1 MARSS
6 NVKTEKMTITD
17 SPKRRI
23 RGIQSELKFVA
34 AANVVFWEHGFSNS
48 TITQIVNES
57 GLSVGSFYH
66 QFSDKYDLLKI
77 AIDDLLIDFNKN
89 LETVDLSY
97 KKNGDLFT
105 MWYRLI
111 MTGQKLVVNY
121 RGIYRAITEISKNDV
136 RGFGSLIHIGP
147 VTAQKIYSE
156 LAAYPEIK
164 ASTLNMTMV
173 EHAVQIMSV
182 SILQSSLGLAPLFPS
197 KSSEFARLIAR
208 AACGAMGQ
216 SVDYAAIPKKK

>member
-1 MARSS
+1 MPRSS
-6 NVKTEKMTITD
+6 NVKVEKLTISD

-34 AANVVFWEHGFSNS
+34 AANVVFWDHGFSNS

-66 QFSDKYDLLKI
+66 QFSDKYDLLKV

-89 LETVDLSY
+89 LEALDLSCN
-97 KKNGDLFT
+97 KNGDLFT
-105 MWYRLI
+105 MWYRLT

-147 VTAQKIYSE
+147 LTAQRIYSE
-156 LAAYPEIK
+156 LANYPEMK
-164 ASTLNMTMV
+164 ASNLDMKVV

-197 KSSEFARLIAR
+197 KSGEFARLIAR
-208 AACGAMGQ
+208 AACGAMGH
-216 SVDYAAIPKKK
+216 SVEYNATPQKK